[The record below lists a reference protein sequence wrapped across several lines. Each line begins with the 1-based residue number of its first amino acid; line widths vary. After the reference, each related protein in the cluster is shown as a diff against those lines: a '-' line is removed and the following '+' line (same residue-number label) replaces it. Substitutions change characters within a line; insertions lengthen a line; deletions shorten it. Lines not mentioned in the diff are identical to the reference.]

1 MKFKSTL
8 YERSED
14 RKVMESIIQPLFVK
28 HLKKFLIACIV
39 LQCLCIFFLSFIYVE
54 RRQDN
59 EKKVVELADRLV
71 KNTENEMQ
79 NNATCMERTVEFR
92 SDYRTMF
99 AQDDYEII
107 SRISELQMLYDLR
120 GYMTDVPYNYFIYDS
135 TIDKFI
141 ELSTV
146 HLQFSE
152 YRNIRET
159 IKKHCSEDKYENGR
173 WYRAETASE
182 TVILSG
188 WRYKNFVLGTW
199 ALESDFLTGLNATNW
214 GKNGKVELI
223 EGEKKTDEK
232 VFHTFGDSILQ
243 YSLQKSNA
251 DFYVRITISPD
262 AGFVRQLIASLLMVF
277 VSVGVACTLAALA
290 GSLRRS
296 LLIPTQNLTEIL
308 DKYQDAGDGAGI
320 TKKKKASVQDAYE
333 ILDQLGKSADRMAT
347 QLYASELEKK
357 QLAINFRNLQ
367 IRPHFL
373 VNCLMMLSAMAE
385 NGEAE
390 KVNQLTVCLANYF
403 RYIMHDCM
411 DMVTVEQE
419 VSHMKDVIHINDE
432 WNNYKLEFFC
442 DIEAGT
448 EKCEIPVLLISTF
461 LENSIKHAVGR
472 DGILRIDLC
481 VRSEKNRL
489 CILISDNG
497 AGFQEEFLEHFRKG
511 DFPKEKQG
519 KHIGINN
526 ALQRLDL
533 IYGGRASI
541 TLSCSEIGG
550 ANVEIQI
557 PQEGIHEAAD
567 CG

>member
-1 MKFKSTL
+1 MA
-8 YERSED
+8 
-14 RKVMESIIQPLFVK
+14 QPFFVSN
-28 HLKKFLIACIV
+28 LKKLLLISIV
-39 LQCLCIFFLSFIYVE
+39 LQCLCILFLSWNYME
-54 RRQDN
+54 RMRSR
-59 EKKVVELADRLV
+59 ERETEELADRLMKKV
-71 KNTENEMQ
+71 EFELQ
-79 NNATCMERTVEFR
+79 NNADCMNQTVALR

-99 AQDDYEII
+99 AQDDYEMVTK
-107 SRISELQMLYDLR
+107 ISELQMIYDLR
-120 GYMTDVPYNYFIYDS
+120 GLMTDVPYNYFIYD
-135 TIDKFI
+135 IRDNKYI
-141 ELSTV
+141 ELTTV
-146 HLQFSE
+146 QRPFSE
-152 YRNIRET
+152 YRDIRET
-159 IKKHCSEDKYENGR
+159 IKKQWSDGNCENGR
-173 WYRAETASE
+173 WYLTKTASGS
-182 TVILSG
+182 VVSSG
-188 WRYKNFVLGTW
+188 WRYMDFVLGTW
-199 ALESDFLTGLNATNW
+199 TSEEDFLSGLSTINW
-214 GKNGKVELI
+214 GQNGKAELI
-223 EGEKKTDEK
+223 KGKKEADEK
-232 VFHTFGDSILQ
+232 AFHILGNSVLQ
-243 YSLQKSNA
+243 YSLAGSNTE
-251 DFYVRITISPD
+251 FFVRITISPD
-262 AGFVRQLIASLLMVF
+262 AGIGWQLIVPLLMVLI
-277 VSVGVACTLAALA
+277 SVWVTCMLTALV
-290 GSLRRS
+290 GFLRKS
-296 LLIPTQNLTEIL
+296 FLIPTQNLKELL
-308 DKYQDAGDGAGI
+308 DKYQDAGDDAEM
-320 TKKKKASVQDAYE
+320 KEKKKASIEDAYE

-367 IRPHFL
+367 IRPHFF

-511 DFPKEKQG
+511 DFPKEEQG

-526 ALQRLDL
+526 ALQRLNL

-550 ANVEIQI
+550 ASVEIQI
-557 PQEGIHEAAD
+557 PQEGIYEAAD

>member
-1 MKFKSTL
+1 
-8 YERSED
+8 
-14 RKVMESIIQPLFVK
+14 MESIIQPFFVK
-28 HLKKFLIACIV
+28 NLKRFLIVCIV

-71 KNTENEMQ
+71 KNTENELQ
-79 NNATCMERTVEFR
+79 NNATCMEQTVELR

-107 SRISELQMLYDLR
+107 SRISELQMIYDLR
-120 GYMTDVPYNYFIYDS
+120 GHMTDVPYNYFIYDS

-141 ELSTV
+141 ELSAV

-159 IKKHCSEDKYENGR
+159 IKKHCSEDNYENGR
-173 WYRAETASE
+173 WYRTETTSE

-188 WRYKNFVLGTW
+188 WRYKNYVLGAW
-199 ALESDFLTGLNATNW
+199 ALERDFLTGLNATNW

-223 EGEKKTDEK
+223 DGEIKTDEK
-232 VFHTFGDSILQ
+232 AFHTFGDSFLQ
-243 YSLQKSNA
+243 YSLQESNA

-262 AGFVRQLIASLLMVF
+262 AGFVWQLIASLLMVF
-277 VSVGVACTLAALA
+277 VSVGVACTLAVLA

-308 DKYQDAGDGAGI
+308 DKYQDAGDGAEI
-320 TKKKKASVQDAYE
+320 TEKKKASVQDAYE

-367 IRPHFL
+367 IRPHFF

-385 NGEAE
+385 GGEVE

-419 VSHMKDVIHINDE
+419 VSHMRDVIHINDE
-432 WNNYKLEFFC
+432 WNTYKLEFFC

-448 EKCEIPVLLISTF
+448 EKCEIPVLMISTF

-472 DGILRIDLC
+472 DGTLRIDLC

-489 CILISDNG
+489 CIRIFDNG
-497 AGFQEEFLEHFRKG
+497 AGFQEEFLERFRKG
-511 DFPKEKQG
+511 DFPKEEQG
-519 KHIGINN
+519 RHIGINN
-526 ALQRLDL
+526 ALQRLNL

-541 TLSCSEIGG
+541 ALSCGENGG
-550 ANVEIQI
+550 ASVEIQI